1 MRVPGGAICI
11 AEYAYG
17 RHREVEW
24 ETKGGKEQRARRE
37 DHSLPG
43 MPSSSSIQHIIIF
56 LFLVNLAICDT
67 ILEVDS
73 VLLIKHITH
82 YCMILCGVC

>member
-24 ETKGGKEQRARRE
+24 ESKGGKEQRARRE
-37 DHSLPG
+37 DHSLLG
-43 MPSSSSIQHIIIF
+43 MPSSSSIIHINIF
-56 LFLVNLAICDT
+56 SFLVF
-67 ILEVDS
+67 LE
-73 VLLIKHITH
+73 LK
-82 YCMILCGVC
+82 